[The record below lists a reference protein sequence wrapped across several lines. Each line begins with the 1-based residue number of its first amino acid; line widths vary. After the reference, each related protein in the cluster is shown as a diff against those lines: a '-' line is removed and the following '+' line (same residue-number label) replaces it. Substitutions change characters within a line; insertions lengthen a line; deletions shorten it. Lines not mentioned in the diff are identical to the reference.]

1 MPGQDVK
8 NIKITPEQKL
18 VLGSDAA
25 IRRVIACA
33 GSGKTFVLTQNI
45 VNILQEGLCGPE
57 EILAITFTRNAAENM
72 RSRIKESLNKII
84 DFSAINIYTF
94 NSFGNLIISENS
106 FLLGLGKDYRLI
118 NISKSWQLIYEIVK
132 KSNLGSILIGK
143 DTGKFTEDVL
153 HYIHNLKSS
162 LISPSEL
169 KKYSFEREKI
179 LSTFSSS
186 ALLKEELEI
195 LKYQPDLCSIYE
207 NYENIKH
214 ENNLVDYYDHIF
226 LPYLLLKD
234 NEEIKEKYRSRFRY
248 MFIDEFQDTD
258 IAQGYFI
265 SMLYKPDFNSIMIVG
280 DDDQGIYSFRGACIE
295 NILDFHNWD
304 AFSGHIVK
312 DHFLTTNFRSGQ
324 SIIEALNNLISF
336 NENRFEK
343 DLKPEY
349 ENKKSEVLFSVFDF
363 CADEADQIANDI
375 IKLKAAGLKLKDIA
389 ILTRKKR
396 FKYIVE
402 ALEKY
407 GIKHEIIS
415 SRGFYYEP
423 EVLYIISWLMVISD
437 ITDELHLVYL
447 LQSQKYRISD
457 RDIFFMKNFD
467 AENLELYD
475 GTGNFQ
481 VSLFDGI
488 TGFENNPYLKK
499 ETKSR
504 LKEFVEEMNHYIF
517 QSFSMKLNELVSIIY
532 EYSGLSSEL
541 KSGFNKTGKRK
552 IKNIE
557 LLIKISSDFES
568 ESIENN
574 LEGFIVYLKDVARS
588 EEEDPESIQFKQS
601 DSVKVMSIHASKGL
615 EFEAVFLPMLWK
627 NDYAGRQDTEKFKI
641 PASLRKDRKI
651 YSQKH
656 SFKSKEKFE
665 AEIKKLNLEEERRI
679 FYVACSRAKKLLF
692 LSFSEHESEFKNWQE
707 RNLKSLQEKKLKI
720 SQQDKKSKI
729 ALPFLTDI
737 LIKNGSGDKVRIL
750 NKKAG
755 DFVKEILPDNYKTD
769 FGDSSKTNFGSSGR
783 KAFSGISKED
793 KDVINKKGSG
803 DVYMD
808 DFLQIIS
815 DNAAEHDAA
824 GNFNAGVNGSGKLKI
839 SGNIFREAS
848 GENIEKMLAR
858 DVNAL
863 RHAAYNSSGSN
874 MNYNNMVNALKHKS
888 KTLSQ
893 TDNASVKKNFSM
905 TELLV
910 YLDCPCRYKW
920 KYIYNIPEPSGDA
933 LLTGEK
939 VHKLIQLLT
948 LQIFGEAV
956 DKNFLGQTNKVQIQY
971 SGDKKVEEFL
981 NIYKKSRFYNDPDVR
996 KITLEQLFYWK
1007 LGSFLISCKVDRLDY
1022 MADGSIRIIDYK
1034 TSGFKGRKP
1043 AASYLNQLKSY
1054 TGGISSLFSIP
1065 PKLIKAFLFYLK
1077 DGKIYERNFD
1087 VSEIALFEHS
1097 ILTACG
1103 NINNWIFPKRPK
1115 GLCSKNCYYFSMCAR
1130 N

>member
-1 MPGQDVK
+1 MVKKNFLKMPEKDGK
-8 NIKITPEQKL
+8 NTKITSELKL
-18 VLGSDAA
+18 ILSSNADV
-25 IRRVIACA
+25 RRVIACA

-45 VNILQEGLCGPE
+45 VNILQEGLCRPE

-72 RSRIKESLNKII
+72 RRRIKESLNKKI

-118 NISKSWQLIYEIVK
+118 NTSKSWQLIYEIVK
-132 KSNLGSILIGK
+132 KSNLDSIQVGK

-153 HYIHNLKSS
+153 RYIHNLKSS

-169 KKYSFEREKI
+169 KKYYFEREKI
-179 LSTFSSS
+179 FSAFSSS

-195 LKYQPDLCSIYE
+195 LKYQPDLCGIYE

-234 NEEIKEKYRSRFRY
+234 NGEIKEKYRNRFRY

-265 SMLYKPDFNSIMIVG
+265 SMLYKPDYNSIMIVG

-295 NILDFHNWD
+295 NILDFHIWD
-304 AFSGHIVK
+304 AFSGHPVK
-312 DHFLTTNFRSGQ
+312 DYFLTTNFRSGK

-336 NENRFEK
+336 NEDRFAK

-363 CADEADQIANDI
+363 CADEADQIASNI
-375 IKLKAAGLKLKDIA
+375 LKLKAAGLKLKDIA
-389 ILTRKKR
+389 ILARKKR

-402 ALEKY
+402 ALERHGLKY
-407 GIKHEIIS
+407 EVIS
-415 SRGFYYEP
+415 SKGFYYEP

-467 AENLELYD
+467 AENLKVPD
-475 GTGNFQ
+475 GASNFQ

-488 TGFENNPYLKK
+488 TGCENNPYLKK

-504 LKEFVEEMNHYIF
+504 LKEFIEEMNHYIF

-532 EYSGLSSEL
+532 EYSGLSCEL

-552 IKNIE
+552 IKNIG

-574 LEGFIVYLKDVARS
+574 LESFIVYLKDVARS

-601 DSVKVMSIHASKGL
+601 DAVKIMSIHASKGL

-627 NDYAGRQDTEKFKI
+627 NDYTARSDSGKFKI
-641 PASLRKDRKI
+641 PASLRKDRKL
-651 YSQKH
+651 YNQKH
-656 SFKSKEKFE
+656 SFKSREKFE
-665 AEIKKLNLEEERRI
+665 AEIKKLNMEEERRI

-692 LSFSEHESEFKNWQE
+692 LSFSEQESNLKNRQESELN
-707 RNLKSLQEKKLKI
+707 N
-720 SQQDKKSKI
+720 SQPDKKSKI

-737 LIKNGSGDKVRIL
+737 LIKSGSGDKVRIL
-750 NKKAG
+750 NEKAG
-755 DFVKEILPDNYKTD
+755 EFIKKLLPGIDKTD
-769 FGDSSKTNFGSSGR
+769 SGDI
-783 KAFSGISKED
+783 GIEGYGGIGIEGYGGIGKENGGY
-793 KDVINKKGSG
+793 INKTGYGNIYTG
-803 DVYMD
+803 D
-808 DFLQIIS
+808 FSQIIL
-815 DNAAEHDAA
+815 DGTAEDAAA
-824 GNFNAGVNGSGKLKI
+824 GNFNVGINSPEKLQT
-839 SGNIFREAS
+839 S
-848 GENIEKMLAR
+848 ENILREVSAENVEKMLA
-858 DVNAL
+858 
-863 RHAAYNSSGSN
+863 HE
-874 MNYNNMVNALKHKS
+874 VNALKPLSYSSSESIIKYS
-888 KTLSQ
+888 KMVGTLKYPSKALEQ
-893 TDNASVKKNFSM
+893 SENAPVKKNFSM

-910 YLDCPCRYKW
+910 YLDCPRKYKW
-920 KYIYNIPEPSGDA
+920 KYIYNIPETSGIA

-939 VHKLIQLLT
+939 VHKLIQLMT
-948 LQIFGEAV
+948 FQIYGEMV
-956 DKNFLGQTNKVQIQY
+956 EKNFLAQINKTQVLCSDDMQV
-971 SGDKKVEEFL
+971 KTFL
-981 NIYKKSRFYNDPDVR
+981 NNYKKSGFYSDPDVR
-996 KITLEQLFYWK
+996 KIILEQLFYWK
-1007 LGSFLISCKVDRLDY
+1007 LKSFVISCKADRLDH

-1034 TSGFKGRKP
+1034 TSGLKGRKP
-1043 AASYLNQLKSY
+1043 EANYLNQLKSY

-1077 DGKIYERNFD
+1077 DGKIYQRNFEAP
-1087 VSEIALFEHS
+1087 EIAGFEYN
-1097 ILTACG
+1097 IVNACE
-1103 NINNWIFPKRPK
+1103 NINSMIFPKRLK
-1115 GLCSKNCYYFSMCAR
+1115 GLCNKNCYYFTMCAK